1 MDKLNKS
8 KKILISVVVVVLLLI
23 TTLTMYTLY
32 LSSKVQKH
40 TISKNDTD
48 LGISKEFKEKIDSNP
63 DIKNITNIALFG
75 VDSPDDKN
83 ENGRSDSIMILT
95 VDNVHNKLKLTSIM
109 RDSYVNISNHG
120 MDKINHAYSFGG
132 PELAI
137 NTLNSNFDLNITDY
151 AMVNFSTLPQ
161 IIDKLGGV
169 DINIK
174 DYEIPSLSTYGIY
187 SPGEYTL
194 NGEQALTYCRIRYNG
209 NGDYERTER
218 HRAVLNSLFEKFK
231 EQNVADYMSLAD
243 TILPLVKTSLSTT
256 EIIKT
261 GEIILTSGMKNLEQE
276 RFPTDEYS
284 SGKIIDDV
292 FYLTFDEENVKDQI
306 HKYIFEDIKP
316 K

>member
-1 MDKLNKS
+1 MDKSNKS
-8 KKILISVVVVVLLLI
+8 KKILISIIVVVLLII

-32 LSSKVQKH
+32 LSNKVQKH
-40 TISKNDTD
+40 NISKNDTD

-95 VDNVHNKLKLTSIM
+95 IDNVHNKLKLTSIM

-137 NTLNSNFDLNITDY
+137 NTLNSNFDLNINDY

-187 SPGEYTL
+187 SPGKYTL
-194 NGEQALTYCRIRYNG
+194 NGEQALTYCRIRYDG

-261 GEIILTSGMKNLEQE
+261 GTIILTSGMKNLEQE

-284 SGKIIDDV
+284 SGEIIDDV
-292 FYLTFDEENVKDQI
+292 FYLTFDKENVKDQI

>member
-8 KKILISVVVVVLLLI
+8 KKILISVIVVVLLLI

-32 LSSKVQKH
+32 LSNKVQKH
-40 TISKNDTD
+40 NISKNDTD

-95 VDNVHNKLKLTSIM
+95 IDNVHNKLKLTSIM

-137 NTLNSNFDLNITDY
+137 NTLNSNFDLNINDY
-151 AMVNFSTLPQ
+151 AMVNFSTLPE

-187 SPGEYTL
+187 SPGKYTL
-194 NGEQALTYCRIRYNG
+194 NGEQALTYCRIRYDG

-261 GEIILTSGMKNLEQE
+261 GTIILTSGMKNLEQE

-284 SGKIIDDV
+284 SGEIIDDV
-292 FYLTFDEENVKDQI
+292 FYLTFDKENVKDQI

>member
-8 KKILISVVVVVLLLI
+8 KKILISVIVVVLLLI

-32 LSSKVQKH
+32 LSNKVQKH
-40 TISKNDTD
+40 NISKNDTD

-63 DIKNITNIALFG
+63 NIKNITNIALFG

-95 VDNVHNKLKLTSIM
+95 IDNVHNKLKLTSIM

-137 NTLNSNFDLNITDY
+137 NTLNSNFDLNINDY

-187 SPGEYTL
+187 SPGKYTL
-194 NGEQALTYCRIRYNG
+194 NGEQALTYCRIRYDG

-231 EQNVADYMSLAD
+231 EQNVAAYMSLAD

-261 GEIILTSGMKNLEQE
+261 GTIILTSGMKNLEQE

-284 SGKIIDDV
+284 SGEIIDDV
-292 FYLTFDEENVKDQI
+292 FYLTFDKENVKDQI

>member
-1 MDKLNKS
+1 
-8 KKILISVVVVVLLLI
+8 
-23 TTLTMYTLY
+23 MYTLY
-32 LSSKVQKH
+32 LSNKVQKH
-40 TISKNDTD
+40 NISKNDTD

-83 ENGRSDSIMILT
+83 ENGRSDSIIILT
-95 VDNVHNKLKLTSIM
+95 IDNVHNKLKLTSIM

-137 NTLNSNFDLNITDY
+137 NTLNSNFDLNINDY

-194 NGEQALTYCRIRYNG
+194 NGEQALTYCRIRYDG

-261 GEIILTSGMKNLEQE
+261 GTIILTSGMKNLEQE

-284 SGKIIDDV
+284 SGEIIDDV
-292 FYLTFDEENVKDQI
+292 FYLTFDKENVKDQI

>member
-1 MDKLNKS
+1 MDKSNKS
-8 KKILISVVVVVLLLI
+8 KKILISIIVVVLLII

-32 LSSKVQKH
+32 LSNKVQKH
-40 TISKNDTD
+40 NISKNDTD

-95 VDNVHNKLKLTSIM
+95 IDNVHNKLKLTSIM

-137 NTLNSNFDLNITDY
+137 NTLNSNFDLNINDY
-151 AMVNFSTLPQ
+151 AMVNFSTLPE

-187 SPGEYTL
+187 SLGEYTL
-194 NGEQALTYCRIRYNG
+194 NGEQALTYCRIRYDG

-261 GEIILTSGMKNLEQE
+261 GTIILTSGMKNLEQE

-284 SGKIIDDV
+284 SGEIIDDV
-292 FYLTFDEENVKDQI
+292 FYLTFDKENVKDQI

>member
-1 MDKLNKS
+1 MDKSNKS
-8 KKILISVVVVVLLLI
+8 KKILISIIVVVLLII

-32 LSSKVQKH
+32 LSNKVQKH
-40 TISKNDTD
+40 NISKNDTD

-95 VDNVHNKLKLTSIM
+95 IDNVHNKLKLTSIM

-137 NTLNSNFDLNITDY
+137 NTLNSNFDLNINDY

-194 NGEQALTYCRIRYNG
+194 NGEQALTYCRIRYDG

-261 GEIILTSGMKNLEQE
+261 GTIILTSGMKNLEQE

-284 SGKIIDDV
+284 SGEIIDDV
-292 FYLTFDEENVKDQI
+292 FYLTFDKENVKDQI

>member
-1 MDKLNKS
+1 
-8 KKILISVVVVVLLLI
+8 
-23 TTLTMYTLY
+23 
-32 LSSKVQKH
+32 
-40 TISKNDTD
+40 
-48 LGISKEFKEKIDSNP
+48 
-63 DIKNITNIALFG
+63 
-75 VDSPDDKN
+75 
-83 ENGRSDSIMILT
+83 MILT
-95 VDNVHNKLKLTSIM
+95 IDNVHNKLKLTSIM

-137 NTLNSNFDLNITDY
+137 NTLNSNFDLNINDY

-194 NGEQALTYCRIRYNG
+194 NGEQALTYCRIRYDG

-243 TILPLVKTSLSTT
+243 TLLPLVKTSLSTT

-261 GEIILTSGMKNLEQE
+261 GTIILTSGMKNLEQE

-284 SGKIIDDV
+284 SGEIIDDV
-292 FYLTFDEENVKDQI
+292 FYLTFDKENVKDQI

>member
-8 KKILISVVVVVLLLI
+8 KKILISVIVVVLLLI

-32 LSSKVQKH
+32 LSNKVQKH
-40 TISKNDTD
+40 NISKNDTD

-95 VDNVHNKLKLTSIM
+95 IDNVHNKLKLTSIM

-137 NTLNSNFDLNITDY
+137 NTLNSNFDLNINDY
-151 AMVNFSTLPQ
+151 AMVNFSTLPE

-194 NGEQALTYCRIRYNG
+194 NGEQALTYCRIRYDG

-261 GEIILTSGMKNLEQE
+261 GTVILTSGMKNLEQE

-284 SGKIIDDV
+284 SGEIIDDV
-292 FYLTFDEENVKDQI
+292 FYLTFDKENVKDQI

>member
-8 KKILISVVVVVLLLI
+8 KKILISIIVVVLLII

-32 LSSKVQKH
+32 LSNKVQKH
-40 TISKNDTD
+40 NISKNDTD

-95 VDNVHNKLKLTSIM
+95 IDNVHNKLKLTSIM

-137 NTLNSNFDLNITDY
+137 NTLNSNFDLNINDY

-187 SPGEYTL
+187 SPGKYTL
-194 NGEQALTYCRIRYNG
+194 NGEQALTYCRIRYDG

-261 GEIILTSGMKNLEQE
+261 GTIILTSGMKNLEQE

-284 SGKIIDDV
+284 SGEIIDDV
-292 FYLTFDEENVKDQI
+292 FYLTFDKENVKDQI

>member
-1 MDKLNKS
+1 MDKSNKS
-8 KKILISVVVVVLLLI
+8 KKILISIIVFVLLII

-32 LSSKVQKH
+32 LSNKVQKH
-40 TISKNDTD
+40 NISKNDTD

-95 VDNVHNKLKLTSIM
+95 IDNVHNKLKLTSIM

-137 NTLNSNFDLNITDY
+137 NTLNSNFDLNINDY
-151 AMVNFSTLPQ
+151 AMVNFSTLPE

-194 NGEQALTYCRIRYNG
+194 NGEQALTYCRIRYDG

-261 GEIILTSGMKNLEQE
+261 GTIILTSGMKNLEQE

-284 SGKIIDDV
+284 SGEIIDDV
-292 FYLTFDEENVKDQI
+292 FYLTFDKENVKDQI

>member
-1 MDKLNKS
+1 MDKSNKS
-8 KKILISVVVVVLLLI
+8 KKILISIIVVVLLII

-32 LSSKVQKH
+32 LSNKVQKH
-40 TISKNDTD
+40 NISKNDTD

-95 VDNVHNKLKLTSIM
+95 IDNVHNKLKLTSIM

-137 NTLNSNFDLNITDY
+137 NTLNSNFDLNINDY
-151 AMVNFSTLPQ
+151 AMVNFSTLPE

-194 NGEQALTYCRIRYNG
+194 NGEQALTYCRIRYDG

-261 GEIILTSGMKNLEQE
+261 GTIILTSGMKNLEQE

-284 SGKIIDDV
+284 SGEIIDDV
-292 FYLTFDEENVKDQI
+292 FYLTFDKENVKDQI